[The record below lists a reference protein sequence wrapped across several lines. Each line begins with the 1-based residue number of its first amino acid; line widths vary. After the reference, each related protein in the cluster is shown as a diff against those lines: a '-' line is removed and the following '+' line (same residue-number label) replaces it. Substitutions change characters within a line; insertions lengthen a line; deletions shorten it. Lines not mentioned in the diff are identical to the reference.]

1 MKNIDSDNLD
11 YVNKSG
17 YSVDFDDFHKPI
29 FFHNKMKNSETTIGY
44 SKKVKKDLMR
54 LRTVRRGGK
63 TQN

>member
-1 MKNIDSDNLD
+1 MKKIDSDNLD

-29 FFHNKMKNSETTIGY
+29 FFHNKMKNSETTIEY

>member
-29 FFHNKMKNSETTIGY
+29 FFHKKMKNSETTIGY

-63 TQN
+63 TQK